1 MWQNNQPQQK
11 RLWASNLIALIISY
25 TYNTNQL
32 ILLQSVLHQ
41 FLLKSHA
48 LRNTPNIR
56 NLTSLYLALSL
67 CFSISIDMLLWLS
80 YPLYLP
86 FLIIL
91 GATVFISYTHC
102 SWFHNT
108 IWSEL
113 YLSCFQ
119 QHPWISLYLCTA
131 VIVSDIIHAQ
141 WLVAFLAICVSMKIP
156 LLFLWRPFESDLFQF
171 FLVAVCVTR
180 HPNPRAYYFDLNP
193 IKVDDLL

>member
-119 QHPWISLYLCTA
+119 QHPWISLYLCTS
-131 VIVSDIIHAQ
+131 IILPYIIHRKRFTA
-141 WLVAFLAICVSMKIP
+141 LFPKRFAMPIPHLLLAGPFKAK
-156 LLFLWRPFESDLFQF
+156 LF
-171 FLVAVCVTR
+171 
-180 HPNPRAYYFDLNP
+180 
-193 IKVDDLL
+193 